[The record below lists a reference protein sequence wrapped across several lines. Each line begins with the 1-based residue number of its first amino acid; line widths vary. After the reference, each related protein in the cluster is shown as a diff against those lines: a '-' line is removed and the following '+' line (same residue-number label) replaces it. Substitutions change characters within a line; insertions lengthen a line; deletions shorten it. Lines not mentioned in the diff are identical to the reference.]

1 MDEVMRWSQAT
12 IDWTKGDPT
21 KGNLVVGS
29 PLAVAMAG
37 RGLARNWFGHAG
49 RHEDLNDAVAF
60 AEQTREPLIL
70 AMVMSWKYGM
80 GLWNRVFRADDAVAR
95 AFESALQTVEALGDD
110 YAVVMMQN
118 LLAGALLIRRA
129 EGDRDRGRELLVQ
142 TRNVAIQQQY
152 LGSELPLLDVY
163 VALEQARDGD
173 SDGAIA
179 ELRKSVADMTARGQ
193 VRYYIPAVGAFV
205 ETLLD
210 RGTDTDLAEAE
221 NVVARLASAS
231 AEGSVIRDIWLLRA
245 RAAGAGHRRQRRLRR
260 PSRPLS
266 RDGDRSRLR
275 GPHGLGRGDALTS
288 WGPRSRRPGD
298 R

>member
-1 MDEVMRWSQAT
+1 MVAAT

-95 AFESALQTVEALGDD
+95 AFEACCKHVEALVDD

-118 LLAGALLIRRA
+118 LLAGALLIPACGGRSGPRTRAVGTNPKRCDSAAVPWFGTPAPQCLRRVRT
-129 EGDRDRGRELLVQ
+129 GWGRRLRRRHRELL
-142 TRNVAIQQQY
+142 
-152 LGSELPLLDVY
+152 
-163 VALEQARDGD
+163 
-173 SDGAIA
+173 
-179 ELRKSVADMTARGQ
+179 RKSLEVMVARGQ
-193 VRYYIPAVGAFV
+193 VRYYIP
-205 ETLLD
+205 T
-210 RGTDTDLAEAE
+210 
-221 NVVARLASAS
+221 
-231 AEGSVIRDIWLLRA
+231 
-245 RAAGAGHRRQRRLRR
+245 AGAVRRDSARPRRRHTTSPR
-260 PSRPLS
+260 PRP
-266 RDGDRSRLR
+266 
-275 GPHGLGRGDALTS
+275 
-288 WGPRSRRPGD
+288 
-298 R
+298 